1 MSDSGVRVVNEGGI
15 DAYLAAAD
23 DPLVAALREYHSYFH
38 DGLWQKKQPS
48 PLPIVLYMNAY
59 QLFLAAARMALSGH
73 LTFPPSVRPT
83 QRVSVSVGV
92 IVGCGWRQGE
102 AWREPKA
109 TSRPLPVVLMQR
121 QPASGTQGHCADVP
135 GCNDGAIG
143 R

>member
-73 LTFPPSVRPT
+73 LTFPLRGAHSEGECFGWCHSWVTVGDRKRPGGI
-83 QRVSVSVGV
+83 R
-92 IVGCGWRQGE
+92 RRPQGL
-102 AWREPKA
+102 
-109 TSRPLPVVLMQR
+109 SL
-121 QPASGTQGHCADVP
+121 SF
-135 GCNDGAIG
+135 
-143 R
+143 